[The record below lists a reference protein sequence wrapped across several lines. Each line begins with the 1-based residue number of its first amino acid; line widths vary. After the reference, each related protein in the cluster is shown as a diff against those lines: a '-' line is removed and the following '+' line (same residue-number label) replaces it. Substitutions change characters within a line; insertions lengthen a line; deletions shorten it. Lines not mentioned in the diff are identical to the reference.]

1 MMMKYKLDFSPRPML
16 RLSVIEQTIR
26 ANRVLVPPPSRPK
39 LIALIEEGRLQGK
52 RTEYGWLVFEDSFLN
67 WIKELQRDTVTG

>member
-1 MMMKYKLDFSPRPML
+1 MMKYKLDFSPRPML

-26 ANRVLVPPPSRPK
+26 ANRLLVPPPSRPK

-52 RTEYGWLVFEDSFLN
+52 RTEYGWLVFEDSFHS
-67 WIKELQRDTVTG
+67 WIKELQSDTVTG

>member
-1 MMMKYKLDFSPRPML
+1 MMKYKLDFSPRPML

-52 RTEYGWLVFEDSFLN
+52 RTEYGWLVFEDSFHN

>member
-1 MMMKYKLDFSPRPML
+1 MMKYKLDFSPRPML

-26 ANRVLVPPPSRPK
+26 TNRVLVPPPSRPK